1 MLQSIDDFSSEN
13 QEIRVKQWIEEKN
26 YPIGN
31 IMNAFR
37 LAVVGESKGPHMFD
51 ITSLLGKQETIDRL
65 TTAITN
71 IPAPEN
77 T

>member
-1 MLQSIDDFSSEN
+1 VLQSIDDFSSEN

-51 ITSLLGKQETIDRL
+51 ITSLLGKQETIGRL